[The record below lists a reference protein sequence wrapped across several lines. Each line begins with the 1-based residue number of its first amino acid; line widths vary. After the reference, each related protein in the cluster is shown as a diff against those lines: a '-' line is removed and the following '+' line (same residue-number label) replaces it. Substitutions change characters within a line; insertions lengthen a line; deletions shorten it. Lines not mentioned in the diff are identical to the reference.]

1 MWRLFIL
8 VGSVGVLA
16 LLLALR
22 SAWLAYRPQRHRNSA
37 SLETRQLLVTQEAVN
52 RQLQQANATLRDSEE
67 KLAVTLNSIGDAVIA
82 TDGQARVT
90 RLNPVAEKLTG
101 WTQSAAA
108 GRPVGEVFR
117 VVNKET
123 RLPGTIPVIET
134 LAHGTIQG
142 LANHTVLIAA
152 DGSERDIADSC
163 APIRDRDGR
172 VVGAVLVFRDVSED
186 YAAQQALRDS
196 AALVAAILNTV
207 VDGIITLHSHGG
219 IVETVNR
226 PPSRCSATAQ
236 PTSSGRTSVC

>member
-1 MWRLFIL
+1 
-8 VGSVGVLA
+8 
-16 LLLALR
+16 
-22 SAWLAYRPQRHRNSA
+22 
-37 SLETRQLLVTQEAVN
+37 
-52 RQLQQANATLRDSEE
+52 
-67 KLAVTLNSIGDAVIA
+67 VTLNSIGDAVIA

-163 APIRDRDGR
+163 APIRDPRRPGGR
-172 VVGAVLVFRDVSED
+172 RGAGVPRRQRGLRG
-186 YAAQQALRDS
+186 AAGLA
-196 AALVAAILNTV
+196 
-207 VDGIITLHSHGG
+207 
-219 IVETVNR
+219 
-226 PPSRCSATAQ
+226 
-236 PTSSGRTSVC
+236 

>member
-1 MWRLFIL
+1 
-8 VGSVGVLA
+8 
-16 LLLALR
+16 LLA
-22 SAWLAYRPQRHRNSA
+22 
-37 SLETRQLLVTQEAVN
+37 TQEAVN

-196 AALVAAILNTV
+196 AALVAV
-207 VDGIITLHSHGG
+207 VDGIITLQ
-219 IVETVNR
+219 VETVN
-226 PPSRCSATAQ
+226 PARCSATAQ
-236 PTSSGRTSVC
+236 PTSSGRTSAWRAMPRAPSGGDAR